1 MSRRRCDH
9 PFCATRGLQGCGEF
23 LEKKAPT
30 HLSRHAIVLRALRPA
45 EELMR
50 LGVRNS
56 LAAEYLALP
65 NPEQHLLSSSIHLSS
80 QFSPAGTQNEGRA
93 RISAPKA
100 SRGV

>member
-9 PFCATRGLQGCGEF
+9 PFCATRGLKGCGEF

-30 HLSRHAIVLRALRPA
+30 NLSRHAIVLRALRPA

>member
-1 MSRRRCDH
+1 
-9 PFCATRGLQGCGEF
+9 
-23 LEKKAPT
+23 
-30 HLSRHAIVLRALRPA
+30 
-45 EELMR
+45 MR

-80 QFSPAGTQNEGRA
+80 QFSPASTQNEGLA